1 MKRISLACIL
11 IFLLVTVSVTSVAA
25 QTTMSPTANG
35 EAPPVEPAP
44 ADDPAT
50 SRALVRVTG
59 CGKYSPS
66 GSPISG
72 ALLIAYNRNYREIT
86 RTTTGANGCGTV
98 RIGQGST
105 IYLRVYKVLGNPPQ
119 CGITSP
125 DAYDGYTGWFRAATA
140 TRPVWGYPREL
151 C

>member
-86 RTTTGANGCGTV
+86 RTTTGANGWTPACAPP
-98 RIGQGST
+98 ST
-105 IYLRVYKVLGNPPQ
+105 PTTRPTLAAISTR
-119 CGITSP
+119 TSP
-125 DAYDGYTGWFRAATA
+125 RCSPQPT
-140 TRPVWGYPREL
+140 
-151 C
+151 